1 MIKTLFETTPLTAQ
15 EKVIVQYIQDHPD
28 CLLEH
33 NAKELAQ
40 LTYVSSPNNLFVF
53 VKKLGFQGYHD
64 FQLTYVQEYMLH
76 QKIFLHVL
84 IKRVQLMM

>member
-40 LTYVSSPNNLFVF
+40 LTYVSSPTIIRLS
-53 VKKLGFQGYHD
+53 
-64 FQLTYVQEYMLH
+64 
-76 QKIFLHVL
+76 L
-84 IKRVQLMM
+84 IHI